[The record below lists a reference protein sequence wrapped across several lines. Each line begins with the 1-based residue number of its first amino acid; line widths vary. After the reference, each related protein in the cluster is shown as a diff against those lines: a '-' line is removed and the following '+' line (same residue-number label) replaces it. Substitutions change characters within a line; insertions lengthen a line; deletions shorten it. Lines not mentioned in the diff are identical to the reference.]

1 MGFVGTSRSGFT
13 AVTALV
19 LGGCVGSAQ
28 AGRYEGHAPPGYG
41 TAAPPTTVAPARPYP
56 APASAQVP
64 YVQAPYA
71 PVSAVAAPPPAGS
84 ARGMT
89 FRFQVGD
96 EIATSVWK
104 EPDLATQQRV
114 LGDGTISPPL
124 LRVTPVVGLTVDE
137 LQSRLERAYKEY
149 LVDPKVSVKVVAIHS
164 DRAFVLGEVR
174 MPQAVPLV
182 GPTSL
187 LQGIALAGGFAEEF
201 AEKRYV
207 HLIRRLPD
215 GSPGVERIDTRA
227 ILEGRAADVPLHRG
241 DVVFVP
247 ARGVTEWART
257 VGQAL
262 SPLGT
267 AVGTAGA
274 VTTISQATR

>member
-1 MGFVGTSRSGFT
+1 VRSDSGTLRSLG
-13 AVTALV
+13 ALATLV
-19 LGGCVGSAQ
+19 AALGAAGCVGPSAT
-28 AGRYEGHAPPGYG
+28 RYQGHAPPGYG
-41 TAAPPTTVAPARPYP
+41 TAAPVTSVPPATAIP
-56 APASAQVP
+56 
-64 YVQAPYA
+64 
-71 PVSAVAAPPPAGS
+71 APPPHEPPPPAAVVASRPAGTVP
-84 ARGMT
+84 GMT

-96 EIATSVWK
+96 EVSTTVWK

-114 LGDGTISPPL
+114 LSDGTISPPL

-137 LQSRLERAYKEY
+137 LQGRLEHAYKEY

-187 LQGIALAGGFAEEF
+187 VQGVALAGGFAEEF
-201 AEKRYV
+201 ADKRHV

-215 GSPGVERIDTRA
+215 GSPSVERIDTRA
-227 ILEGRAADVPLHRG
+227 ILEGRAADVPLRRG

-274 VTTISQATR
+274 ITTIQQAR